1 MIKVIFSPFSCR
13 YFCYIIQNS
22 FKMKNVIITVLVVL
36 LGVTN
41 FAYAQE
47 SNDNAD
53 FSKWQIRLRGIVVS
67 PDESATIE
75 AIGGDVDIS
84 TAIVP
89 ELDITYFF
97 TENWSAELILATTKH
112 DVKAMGTAAG
122 NIDLGDVWL
131 LPPTLLGQY
140 HFTGG
145 NFVPYLGAGVN
156 LTLFYGVDEGPVV
169 DDVDYDTAVGFAF
182 QGGFDFMLNDK
193 WFINVDVKKVFLSTD
208 ATVNATTA
216 LGATV
221 GADVDINPWI
231 FGAGVGI
238 KL

>member
-1 MIKVIFSPFSCR
+1 
-13 YFCYIIQNS
+13 
-22 FKMKNVIITVLVVL
+22 MKRVIITALVMFFCM
-36 LGVTN
+36 THT
-41 FAYAQE
+41 YAQE
-47 SNDNAD
+47 GSSNTAD
-53 FSKWQIRLRGIVVS
+53 FSKWQIRLRGIAVT
-67 PDESATIE
+67 PDESATID

-84 TAIVP
+84 TAFVP

-97 TENWSAELILATTKH
+97 TENWSAELILATAKH
-112 DVKAMGTAAG
+112 DVEAVNTAAG

-156 LTLFYGVDEGPVV
+156 VTFFYGVDEGSIA
-169 DDVDYDTAVGFAF
+169 DDVEYDTTVGFAL

-193 WFINVDVKKVFLSTD
+193 WFLNADVKKLFLNTD
-208 ATVNATTA
+208 ATVNATSA

-231 FGAGVGI
+231 FGIGVGV

>member
-1 MIKVIFSPFSCR
+1 MKKVIN
-13 YFCYIIQNS
+13 I
-22 FKMKNVIITVLVVL
+22 VLVVL

-41 FAYAQE
+41 FVSAQDGE
-47 SNDNAD
+47 SNNND
-53 FSKWQIRLRGIVVS
+53 FSKWQFRLRGIVVA
-67 PDESATIE
+67 PDASATID

-89 ELDITYFF
+89 ELDITYYF

-112 DVKAMGTAAG
+112 DVEAVSTAAG
-122 NIDLGDVWL
+122 DIDLGDVWL

-145 NFVPYLGAGVN
+145 DFVPYLGAGVN
-156 LTLFYGVDEGPVV
+156 LTLFYGADEGPVA
-169 DDVDYDTAVGFAF
+169 DDVSYDTAVGFAF

-208 ATVNATTA
+208 VTVNATSA